1 MAEIPSGLNLGSR
14 DRKEIQ
20 FLVKA
25 GVTKKE
31 LEFLGVDPKVL
42 QTCEEPG
49 IVKVSAPEMK
59 VSAPEMKVSAPEIKV
74 STPEMK
80 VSTPKMKVS
89 TPEMKVSTPE
99 MKVSTPEK

>member
-1 MAEIPSGLNLGSR
+1 MAEILSGLNLGSG

-25 GVTKKE
+25 GVIKKQ

-42 QTCEEPG
+42 QTCEEPE

-59 VSAPEMKVSAPEIKV
+59 VSAS
-74 STPEMK
+74 
-80 VSTPKMKVS
+80 
-89 TPEMKVSTPE
+89 
-99 MKVSTPEK
+99 EK